1 MTLKYSIAGLIL
13 AFALSSA
20 ALAHGPKAVPA
31 DQELLDRYK
40 AAFAAYQQADYAAAM
55 EQWRPLAEKG
65 FSAPQLFI
73 AFMYDNGQGMAKD
86 DAAAAKW
93 YGKAAER
100 DNMIAQVR
108 LAIMYRDGRGVP
120 EDRVKAWFWAG
131 MAARKEDH
139 MHRIGK
145 ALQRDLAAVMTPQE
159 LAEAEKLRAERAKK
173 H

>member
-1 MTLKYSIAGLIL
+1 MSLKYGIAGLIL
-13 AFALSSA
+13 ALALPIA
-20 ALAHGPKAVPA
+20 ALAHGPKALPE
-31 DQELLDRYK
+31 DPELLNRYK
-40 AAFAAYQQADYAAAM
+40 AAYAAYQQADYAAAM

-65 FSAPQLFI
+65 FSAAQLFI
-73 AFMYDNGQGMAKD
+73 AFMYDNGQGVAKD
-86 DAAAAKW
+86 DSTAAKW
-93 YGKAAER
+93 YGKSAER

-108 LAIMYRDGRGVP
+108 LALMFRDGRGVP

-145 ALQRDLAAVMTPQE
+145 ALQRDLAAVMTPEE
-159 LAEAEKLRAERAKK
+159 LAEAEKLLADRSQK